1 MELYA
6 AVGVYFAFDP
16 VICGGYF
23 EDDSGGHSSNK
34 CYKYTKSEWQDF
46 TEMIY
51 KRHFSSGIVYK
62 DSLHIF
68 GGGDFETGRI
78 LQSTEIISYD
88 GDIRVG
94 TDLPIPLYFH
104 AMTSVNDHVSIIT
117 GGETNENSN
126 LDLTWYYDHH
136 NQEFAPGPTLLAGRK
151 EHAAGTVVDLET
163 NQKIPVVTG
172 GYNGEVMDSTELLLN
187 GEWQRG
193 NCA

>member
-88 GDIRVG
+88 GVRIFG
-94 TDLPIPLYFH
+94 KKDLQAWESRQIFIQ
-104 AMTSVNDHVSIIT
+104 VF
-117 GGETNENSN
+117 GG
-126 LDLTWYYDHH
+126 
-136 NQEFAPGPTLLAGRK
+136 P
-151 EHAAGTVVDLET
+151 
-163 NQKIPVVTG
+163 
-172 GYNGEVMDSTELLLN
+172 
-187 GEWQRG
+187 
-193 NCA
+193 